1 MPRERRRGCSIVG
14 RGPMGKGRMRRRG
27 RPMKPRNI
35 MVAPKIT
42 RFRPYPFKLY
52 SNLKPPILITY
63 DELEALRLVDVERL
77 TQEEAGEKMNVSRG
91 TVWRLLKSGRRKL
104 ISAVLEGREILIIP
118 HESLDEDEE
127 PPKTMR

>member
-1 MPRERRRGCSIVG
+1 LPRERRR
-14 RGPMGKGRMRRRG
+14 RGFTIGVRPIGKGRMRRRG

-35 MVAPKIT
+35 MIAPKIT

-52 SNLKPPILITY
+52 SNFKPPILITY

-91 TVWRLLKSGRRKL
+91 TVWRLLKSGRKKL
-104 ISAVLEGREILIIP
+104 ISAILEGREILITP
-118 HESLDEDEE
+118 HESLDEDDE
-127 PPKTMR
+127 PPKTVR